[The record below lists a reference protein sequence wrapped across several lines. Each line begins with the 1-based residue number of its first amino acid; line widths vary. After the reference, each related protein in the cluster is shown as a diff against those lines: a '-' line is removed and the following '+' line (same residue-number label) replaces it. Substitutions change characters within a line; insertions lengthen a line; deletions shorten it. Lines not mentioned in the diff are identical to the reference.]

1 MSFHNLNKTH
11 FRPLSRNSFRFTVW
25 RIEPRKMFIF
35 NSKASVFTAVHVI
48 IYHIT
53 CLMKSRYEKATGVNS
68 FLSSTPPPTRTP
80 MHAAFGRLNRLTDRR
95 CVFAR
100 TDVPVYLQKEAVH
113 CTVLLLPDEHR
124 EALFTLLDF
133 LSRVSS
139 RSDVNQM
146 SASNLAVCLAPSLF
160 HLGGPSSHGAA
171 SSTPPSPVTVVHHRS
186 SSVSPR
192 RNHQSPSA
200 IGLPDSKQLGQ
211 NKAAHDCLLFL
222 IKNYHQLFVVRT
234 PSFII
239 YPSLRAFYRGTR
251 RAKCS
256 IDINSV
262 FPRRGG

>member
-1 MSFHNLNKTH
+1 MY
-11 FRPLSRNSFRFTVW
+11 NSLYNCA
-25 RIEPRKMFIF
+25 PY
-35 NSKASVFTAVHVI
+35 A
-48 IYHIT
+48 
-53 CLMKSRYEKATGVNS
+53 
-68 FLSSTPPPTRTP
+68 
-80 MHAAFGRLNRLTDRR
+80 
-95 CVFAR
+95 

-160 HLGGPSSHGAA
+160 HMGSGGGSSHGTATAA
-171 SSTPPSPVTVVHHRS
+171 AASTPPSPVTPHRS

-192 RNHQSPSA
+192 RNPQHSSA

-222 IKNYHQLFVVRT
+222 IKQYCQLFVVR
-234 PSFII
+234 
-239 YPSLRAFYRGTR
+239 
-251 RAKCS
+251 
-256 IDINSV
+256 V
-262 FPRRGG
+262 